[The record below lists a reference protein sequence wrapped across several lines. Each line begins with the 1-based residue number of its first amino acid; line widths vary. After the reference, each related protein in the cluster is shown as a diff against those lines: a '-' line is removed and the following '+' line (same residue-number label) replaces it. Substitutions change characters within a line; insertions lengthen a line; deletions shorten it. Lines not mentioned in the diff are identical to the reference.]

1 MALRMFKSAS
11 VAMSLMSLTNAAI
24 SISKTGTT
32 VDVNGI
38 SYYVGVDAV
47 TTIQSK
53 PSKEDLIPLTVIK
66 SLEGNFTAASFKS
79 LVTNYTASDD
89 VFNPGFLE
97 AVHLVGSTNTTSL
110 SSICYEHGTKIF
122 TSDSNNQVPPGPY
135 FLTPNSGELFKAYR
149 LYSDVQDAFTEG
161 TIENSD
167 GTFSILSASIPGVQ
181 SSTIGVPSRLYYT
194 KTAEKPLA
202 GVRLGVKDI
211 YDVAGIK
218 TSNGNRAYYELY
230 PPANVTGPAVQSLI
244 DAGAIIVGKMKTSQ
258 FANGEG
264 PTADWVDYHC
274 PFNPR
279 GDGYQ
284 SPSSSSSGPGAG
296 IGAYDWLDLGIGSDT
311 GGSIRNPSQV
321 NGCFG
326 NRPSHGLVSLD
337 NVMPLSPTLDTA
349 GLLTRDPVLWHEAAK
364 VLYGNNMTSNFTE
377 FPKKIWIADFPKND
391 TTEAGSILLD
401 FLAKLETFLNATSTT
416 TLDIG
421 AFWNETTP
429 SGANN
434 SSIEDF
440 LGLVY
445 PTLIAQ
451 QQYSLLAEPFYED
464 YAAANNGARPFID
477 PVPLTR
483 WGWGQNNISA
493 DATEQ
498 AIYNKTIF
506 MDWVSEKLFLASP
519 TSCSDSIIL
528 YPGTLGQTDYRN
540 VYRSPPG
547 IPSGWDLSRI
557 SNFAEVPDMVFPIG
571 QAAYNSTVSL
581 QTEYLPV
588 AVDIIARKGCD
599 GMIFQLAE
607 RLLEEGILM
616 VPKAG
621 SLMY

>member
-1 MALRMFKSAS
+1 MAFRMLKSAA
-11 VAMSLMSLTNAAI
+11 VTISLVSMANAGI

-32 VDVNGI
+32 VAVNGI
-38 SYYVGVDAV
+38 SYYVGIDPVA
-47 TTIQSK
+47 TIQSK
-53 PSKEDLIPLTVIK
+53 PSTADLVPLTVMK
-66 SLEGNFTAASFKS
+66 SSERSFTAASFKS
-79 LVTNYTASDD
+79 LVTNYTAFDD

-97 AVHLVGSTNTTSL
+97 AVHLVGSTNSSSL
-110 SSICYEHGTKIF
+110 STVCNEFGTQKF
-122 TSDSNNQVPPGPY
+122 TSSSNNQVPPGPY
-135 FLTPNSGELFKAYR
+135 FLTQIP
-149 LYSDVQDAFTEG
+149 
-161 TIENSD
+161 
-167 GTFSILSASIPGVQ
+167 ASSSKLI

-230 PPANVTGPAVQSLI
+230 PPANFTGPAVQSLI

-258 FANGEG
+258 FANGES

-349 GLLTRDPVLWHEAAK
+349 GFLTRDPILWHEAAK
-364 VLYGNNMTSNFTE
+364 VLYGNNITSNFTE
-377 FPKKIWIADFPKND
+377 FPKKIWTSDFPENA
-391 TTEAGSILLD
+391 TTEAESIWGS
-401 FLAKLETFLNATSTT
+401 LERK
-416 TLDIG
+416 
-421 AFWNETTP
+421 TP
-429 SGANN
+429 SGAND

-440 LGLVY
+440 LSLVY
-445 PTLIAQ
+445 PTLISQ
-451 QQYSLLAEPFYED
+451 QQYSLLAEPFYAD
-464 YAAANNGARPFID
+464 YAAANDGARPFID
-477 PVPLTR
+477 PVPLSR
-483 WGWGQNNISA
+483 WAWGQNNISA
-493 DATEQ
+493 DASEQ
-498 AIYNKTIF
+498 AISNKTIF
-506 MDWVSEKLFLASP
+506 MDWFAEEVVPSSP
-519 TSCSDSIIL
+519 SSCSESLLL
-528 YPGTLGQTDYRN
+528 YPGTLAETSYRN
-540 VYRSPPG
+540 VYSSLPG
-547 IPSGWDLSRI
+547 VPSGWSVSRV

-571 QAAYNSTVSL
+571 QAAYNSTISL

-588 AVDIIARKGCD
+588 AIDIIARKGCD
-599 GMIFQLAE
+599 GMIFELAE

-616 VPKAG
+616 IPKAG
-621 SLMY
+621 SVMY